1 MKCMQEQ
8 NNYGRASNCCNETT
22 PALAMSVDHAP
33 VGKSK
38 RNARTQVEWVRKQ
51 NVSGSHTLNTNY
63 NQNGDGTV
71 PLFLIVPF

>member
-1 MKCMQEQ
+1 
-8 NNYGRASNCCNETT
+8 
-22 PALAMSVDHAP
+22 MSVDHAP